1 MSSIQNDA
9 FDIRAPKPIDK
20 RYLKNE
26 LIPWTSVVEVN
37 SGINSAYRYQGLTV
51 LISSTE
57 YWYIGGITD
66 DKLVPKKTG
75 DIIVTLSSDGFYE
88 FPTNNLVMAIV
99 VTPDIPLGAFKAGS
113 SNGAEDFIPAMAV
126 PEDITTAIVV
136 AIWRSSGQR
145 IYFGGVS
152 GSNTSIIIKT
162 L

>member
-1 MSSIQNDA
+1 MSSVQNDG
-9 FDIRAPKPIDK
+9 FQIRAPKPIDV

-26 LIPWTSVVEVN
+26 IIPWTSVAEVN
-37 SGINSAYRYQGLTV
+37 TGINSAYRYQGLTV
-51 LISSTE
+51 LIGSTE

-66 DKLVPKKTG
+66 DKLIPKKTG
-75 DIIVTLSSDGFYE
+75 DTILTLTSDGFYQ
-88 FPTNNLVMAIV
+88 FPTGQLVMAIV
-99 VTPDIPLGAFKAGS
+99 ITPDVPLAAFKAGS
-113 SNGAEDFIPAMAV
+113 SNGAEDFIPAMVV

-136 AIWRSSGQR
+136 AIWRNAAQR